1 LNGLGDLFEAV
12 AEAVDGFDEV
22 FGGASEFEFGAEAFD
37 VGFDGFFGGWVLEGP
52 DPIDDAG
59 PTEYPTTVADEEVE
73 EGVFLGGEL
82 EGFTSV
88 EDFVGAGVH
97 FEVAPEAIAAVAD
110 LVAPA
115 EEGADAGHEFLEV
128 EGFDHVVVGSGVEA
142 VDFVG
147 DGVAGGEHEDWGG
160 ELVAAQAATEADA
173 VDFGEGDVEDEE
185 VVLGGGH
192 AVPAHF
198 AVGREIDDVLAIA
211 QGFVEHF
218 GEVDIIFDDKNAHGR
233 V

>member
-1 LNGLGDLFEAV
+1 VLGLGDLFEAV

-22 FGGASEFEFGAEAFD
+22 FGGAGELEFGAEALD
-37 VGFDGFFGGWVLEGP
+37 VGFDGFFGGGLLEGP
-52 DPIDDAG
+52 DAIDDAG

-82 EGFTSV
+82 EGFAAV

-97 FEVAPEAIAAVAD
+97 AQVAPEAIAFAAH
-110 LVAPA
+110 LGAA
-115 EEGADAGHEFLEV
+115 SEQGADAGHEFLEV
-128 EGFDHVVVGSGVEA
+128 EGFDHVVVGAGVEA
-142 VDFVG
+142 IDFVG
-147 DGVAGGEHEDWGG
+147 DGVAGGEHQDWCG
-160 ELVAAQAATEADA
+160 ELAAAQAATEVDA
-173 VDFGEGDVEDEE
+173 VDLGEGDVEDEE

-192 AVPAHF
+192 AVPADF
-198 AVGREIDDVLAIA
+198 AVLGEIDGVLAIA

-218 GEVDIIFDDKNAHGR
+218 GEVDIVFYDKDAHGW